1 MHIST
6 YNAKNPP
13 YSKWFRELRHILDKD
28 PHNKKIA
35 NNVMFV
41 TRQSKNLLRALTSSK
56 VTSEKTRQNPTFEQ
70 GAGSKKCSG
79 CHACPKVQQTKF
91 FKSTNTK
98 RKYQIRQKISCRTSF
113 LIYLVFCSNCGGNYV
128 GRSKR
133 EFRQRHSGHKQE
145 INNRTGGLGQHFH
158 PSNNLG
164 CSYDHL
170 QVTFIEKVKQG
181 DEAMLAKQELYWQY
195 QLRSFRENGAM
206 L

>member
-13 YSKWFRELRHILDKD
+13 YSKWFRELRHILDKN

-35 NNVMFV
+35 DNVTFV

-56 VTSEKTRQNPTFEQ
+56 VTTEKRRQ

-170 QVTFIEKVKQG
+170 QVRVKFS
-181 DEAMLAKQELYWQY
+181 KWN
-195 QLRSFRENGAM
+195 QLRKHVW
-206 L
+206 